1 MNRQFNLVPEPNPRP
16 SLDQTETPRPPHR
29 VDAAARAERATLRF
43 SAATPTILSSADAV
57 ARSSETM
64 ASLSMSAASLSFG
77 ANVADAQRLRV
88 SVCARARIAG
98 IPREAFYP
106 LPRVRDAGPSTPE
119 NSTAD
124 PPCFPLSPG
133 PQGERGCSPS
143 GSPNRGDGEGAST
156 RVATPP
162 RRVFRAR
169 RRIETLSPHLP
180 ETYDLETDLF
190 PQPPSPQ
197 IRFTRLGRKRKPF
210 YRIIAIDSRKRRD
223 GAPLEVRFAPES
235 ICPPKRRTKF

>member
-1 MNRQFNLVPEPNPRP
+1 M
-16 SLDQTETPRPPHR
+16 
-29 VDAAARAERATLRF
+29 
-43 SAATPTILSSADAV
+43 
-57 ARSSETM
+57 
-64 ASLSMSAASLSFG
+64 
-77 ANVADAQRLRV
+77 
-88 SVCARARIAG
+88 
-98 IPREAFYP
+98 
-106 LPRVRDAGPSTPE
+106 RDAGPSTPE

-124 PPCFPLSPG
+124 PPRLPLSPG

-190 PQPPSPQ
+190 PHPPSPQ

-235 ICPPKRRTKF
+235 ICPPKRKTKF

>member
-1 MNRQFNLVPEPNPRP
+1 M
-16 SLDQTETPRPPHR
+16 
-29 VDAAARAERATLRF
+29 
-43 SAATPTILSSADAV
+43 
-57 ARSSETM
+57 
-64 ASLSMSAASLSFG
+64 
-77 ANVADAQRLRV
+77 
-88 SVCARARIAG
+88 
-98 IPREAFYP
+98 
-106 LPRVRDAGPSTPE
+106 RDAGPSTPE

-124 PPCFPLSPG
+124 PPRLPRADLEIVLPYEG
-133 PQGERGCSPS
+133 PS
-143 GSPNRGDGEGAST
+143 EGAST

-190 PQPPSPQ
+190 PHPPSPQ